1 MSGDLS
7 QIAKDRELAAG
18 TEIRYFLFSFTDLF
32 GVMRSKLVPAHAA
45 SDMQKTGRDSPDS
58 RPIST

>member
-1 MSGDLS
+1 MVRD
-7 QIAKDRELAAG
+7 KG

-45 SDMQKTGRDSPDS
+45 SRTCRKRGRWIRRIR